1 MGLPTDAGTVPVH
14 ITGGSGA
21 CCLCGGCLRAIS
33 SFDWLF
39 GAFFTRA
46 ILVLSVSC
54 PPSVVVEDDDSEAM
68 LSASLLLLDCDFGA
82 IAAGFAW
89 VGPGGDPVV
98 EVVTEDVKSA
108 DLAALRGRV
117 ILVFDIGF
125 LTQVAQWHT
134 VIPNSSTN
142 DAFRSGDGGT
152 MRHAPQ

>member
-1 MGLPTDAGTVPVH
+1 MGLPTDAGTIPAHV
-14 ITGGSGA
+14 TGGSGA
-21 CCLCGGCLRAIS
+21 CCLCGGCWRDINR
-33 SFDWLF
+33 FFVWLS

-46 ILVLSVSC
+46 ILVLSAAC
-54 PPSVVVEDDDSEAM
+54 PPSAVVEEDDSEAM
-68 LSASLLLLDCDFGA
+68 LSASLLLLDCGFGA

-98 EVVTEDVKSA
+98 EVVTEDVESA
-108 DLAALRGRV
+108 DPAALRGRV

-134 VIPNSSTN
+134 VIPNSSN
-142 DAFRSGDGGT
+142 DEFRSDGG